1 MLPGVSGQAVIL
13 THTVVLSGQLS
24 APQRHTRTHRL
35 PRPHRL
41 AHKHVLTDTLAFFLI
56 HAHRHTHTQS
66 PSHTLSFTFIH
77 ILIILSHTLPL
88 SHSHAHTRSAD
99 PAGLGRSGEAG
110 IWPRSLHKRREPSAG
125 AGALCTAPG
134 SEARGRDAA
143 LSSCQLC
150 ELGQVIPPTEPRF
163 SHVIGTH
170 FAELFRMFG
179 EVREC
184 PAVEVLGSQW

>member
-1 MLPGVSGQAVIL
+1 MDRQSYSLTQWCSVDSSVLPKGTRAL
-13 THTVVLSGQLS
+13 TDSHALTDSLINTCSQTHSHSFSYTLTG
-24 APQRHTRTHRL
+24 TRTH
-35 PRPHRL
+35 
-41 AHKHVLTDTLAFFLI
+41 
-56 HAHRHTHTQS
+56 S
-66 PSHTLSFTFIH
+66 PPHTLSFTFIH

-143 LSSCQLC
+143 FSSYQLC

>member
-1 MLPGVSGQAVIL
+1 M
-13 THTVVLSGQLS
+13 H
-24 APQRHTRTHRL
+24 
-35 PRPHRL
+35 
-41 AHKHVLTDTLAFFLI
+41 TLAL
-56 HAHRHTHTQS
+56 Q
-66 PSHTLSFTFIH
+66 TLQGSV
-77 ILIILSHTLPL
+77 
-88 SHSHAHTRSAD
+88 
-99 PAGLGRSGEAG
+99 GLGKLESGPARCTNAG
-110 IWPRSLHKRREPSAG
+110 SPPRAPGLCALPREPSAG
-125 AGALCTAPG
+125 AAGALCTAPG

-143 LSSCQLC
+143 FSSCQLC